1 MIPYGKHTIAK
12 EDVDAVVQVLENEF
26 LTQGKQ
32 VPAFEQALCDYTG
45 AKYAVACNSGTS
57 GLHIACLAAGVG
69 AGDLVWTVPNS
80 FAASA
85 NAALYCGAAV
95 DFVDIDPVT
104 RNLSVDALTVKLEK
118 ASAAGN
124 VPDVLIAVHFSGS
137 SCDMKAIADL
147 CRPLKITIIEDAAHA
162 LGGKD
167 ADGNRVGSCVYSDMV
182 VTSFHPVKSVTTAE
196 GGAVLTKSQVLAD
209 KLRLYASH
217 GITKEPATIPAGH
230 DDEPWFYAQIH
241 LGFNYRLSDLHAA
254 LGVAQMGRLDSF
266 VAERRT
272 RAARYHE
279 ALASLPV
286 KRPLFD
292 DNSAWHLYMIEVE
305 PAQRTAIFNTLRA
318 AGIGV
323 NVHYIPIHL
332 HPYYQ
337 ALGFG
342 AGDFPV
348 SEQYYRGA
356 LTLPL
361 YPLLT
366 DGEQQKVIDCLKEV
380 LL

>member
-45 AKYAVACNSGTS
+45 AKYVVACNSGTS

-69 AGDLVWTVPNS
+69 AGNLVWTVPNS

-85 NAALYCGAAV
+85 NAALYCGATV

-104 RNLSVDALTVKLEK
+104 RNLSVDALTAKLEK

-147 CRPLKITIIEDAAHA
+147 CRPLNITIIEDAAHA

-167 ADGNRVGSCVYSDMV
+167 AGGNRVGSCVYSDMV

-196 GGAVLTKSQVLAD
+196 GGAVLTMSQVLAD

-217 GITKEPATIPAGH
+217 GITKDPAALPAGH

-266 VAERRT
+266 VAERRA

-292 DNSAWHLYMIEVE
+292 NNSAWH
-305 PAQRTAIFNTLRA
+305 P
-318 AGIGV
+318 
-323 NVHYIPIHL
+323 NV
-332 HPYYQ
+332 Q
-337 ALGFG
+337 
-342 AGDFPV
+342 DMN
-348 SEQYYRGA
+348 SN
-356 LTLPL
+356 
-361 YPLLT
+361 
-366 DGEQQKVIDCLKEV
+366 D
-380 LL
+380 

>member
-1 MIPYGKHTIAK
+1 
-12 EDVDAVVQVLENEF
+12 
-26 LTQGKQ
+26 
-32 VPAFEQALCDYTG
+32 
-45 AKYAVACNSGTS
+45 
-57 GLHIACLAAGVG
+57 
-69 AGDLVWTVPNS
+69 
-80 FAASA
+80 
-85 NAALYCGAAV
+85 
-95 DFVDIDPVT
+95 
-104 RNLSVDALTVKLEK
+104 
-118 ASAAGN
+118 
-124 VPDVLIAVHFSGS
+124 
-137 SCDMKAIADL
+137 
-147 CRPLKITIIEDAAHA
+147 
-162 LGGKD
+162 
-167 ADGNRVGSCVYSDMV
+167 
-182 VTSFHPVKSVTTAE
+182 
-196 GGAVLTKSQVLAD
+196 
-209 KLRLYASH
+209 
-217 GITKEPATIPAGH
+217 
-230 DDEPWFYAQIH
+230 
-241 LGFNYRLSDLHAA
+241 
-254 LGVAQMGRLDSF
+254 MGRLDSF
-266 VAERRT
+266 VAERRA

-292 DNSAWHLYMIEVE
+292 NNSAWHLYMIEVD

-366 DGEQQKVIDCLKEV
+366 DSEQQKVIDCLKEV